1 MENSRLE
8 NKPVLLQKFTPV
20 NIQYRRHRHRAFMQR
35 QLQVH
40 IPADTGCGISMGELF
55 PGTNADP
62 VADDDICAFID
73 EGEQT
78 LTCVEVDNVV

>member
-1 MENSRLE
+1 
-8 NKPVLLQKFTPV
+8 
-20 NIQYRRHRHRAFMQR
+20 MQR

-78 LTCVEVDNVV
+78 LTCVEVDNVVLVNKENIGPGSMCEPRISRDR

>member
-1 MENSRLE
+1 
-8 NKPVLLQKFTPV
+8 
-20 NIQYRRHRHRAFMQR
+20 MQR

-73 EGEQT
+73 EGEQA